1 MEITHRDDGKRG
13 IFEAKNGTTTMG
25 ELTYVWADTHKIIID
40 HTGVK
45 SAYEGLGIGSQLVM
59 KAVDFARQS
68 NVKIQPLCSFAKRH
82 FMKNKDIADVLA

>member
-45 SAYEGLGIGSQLVM
+45 SAYEGLGIG
-59 KAVDFARQS
+59 
-68 NVKIQPLCSFAKRH
+68 
-82 FMKNKDIADVLA
+82 